1 MTTFNVKTIE
11 REGIHFIEVNGDLD
25 NETYVSVEKELKELL
40 HQNTSIKV
48 LIDFTGVYGFCSAAE
63 FVLVWANDTLKE
75 KGGKLGLLCGNK
87 NVMELMVAFGLDKM
101 INIFEDKQTAISFLN
116 S

>member
-1 MTTFNVKTIE
+1 MTTFNVKTSE
-11 REGIHFIEVNGDLD
+11 CAGIYFIEVNGDLD
-25 NETYVSVEKELKELL
+25 NDTYVSVENHLKELL
-40 HQNTSIKV
+40 SKNEALKV

-63 FVLVWANDTLKE
+63 FVLIWANDSVKA

-87 NVMELMVAFGLDKM
+87 NVLELMVAFGLDKI
-101 INIFEDKQTAISFLN
+101 INIFEEKDKAISNLN